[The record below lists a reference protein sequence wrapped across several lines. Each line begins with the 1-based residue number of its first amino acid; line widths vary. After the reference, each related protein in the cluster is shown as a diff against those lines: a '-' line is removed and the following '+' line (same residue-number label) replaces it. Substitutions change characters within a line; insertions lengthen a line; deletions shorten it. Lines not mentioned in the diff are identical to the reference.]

1 MNTIKDNIMRHR
13 GTFKVAKLVGEPTM
27 KYLVAIILY
36 DVKPFYF
43 TTNAWTEIRWIQK
56 HRDVWGSSL
65 QRTIKIPY
73 YRFNVIDIYNHNMN
87 NVDISDQLRVVY
99 WWYH

>member
-1 MNTIKDNIMRHR
+1 MFWAMQ
-13 GTFKVAKLVGEPTM
+13 VM
-27 KYLVAIILY
+27 
-36 DVKPFYF
+36 
-43 TTNAWTEIRWIQK
+43 TTNAYVAYRKYMLILKMKQLSHYEFLESVCHKWWIQK

-87 NVDISDQLRVVY
+87 NVDISDQLRVIY
-99 WWYH
+99 WWYHWTRKRKL